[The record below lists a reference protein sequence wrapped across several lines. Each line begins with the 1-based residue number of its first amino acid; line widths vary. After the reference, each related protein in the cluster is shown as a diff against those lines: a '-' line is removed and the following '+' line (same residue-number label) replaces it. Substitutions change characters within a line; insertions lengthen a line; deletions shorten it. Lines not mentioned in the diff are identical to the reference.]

1 MLLLRLRHSWRLFAL
16 VAGAALLVVIGIVA
30 VIQHNKDD
38 AYQPT
43 AAEVPMFS
51 HLRHATG
58 TEANN
63 ARDAMYEIEHDAK
76 KPTTIDTY
84 VATSDFRTVYTPH
97 HMAIMLYPGVK
108 WLGGQLGQVILVTRL
123 TDAQY
128 HWKPDAKF
136 KKQIDNF
143 YLANVVYDPFCRA
156 YNMGAATLKAC
167 QSTPEQRRSVT
178 TAQQSALRGMTADEA
193 YEMSRAIYDL
203 PVGRTVKYAWTEPIG
218 TEMLLAPP
226 MASPEVKVTVLR
238 PGQILTGGN
247 LGSRYVALST
257 TYHRYYNVAEY
268 DDARV
273 VIVDPVV
280 HLCDDYSGVKPYLGP
295 EVITYY
301 GRYCS

>member
-30 VIQHNKDD
+30 VLQRNKDD

-43 AAEVPMFS
+43 VAEVQMFS

-58 TEANN
+58 TEAKN
-63 ARDAMYEIEHDAK
+63 ARGAMYEIEYDAK

-84 VATSDFRTVYTPH
+84 VATSDFHTAYTPH

-108 WLGGQLGQVILVTRL
+108 WLGGQLGQAILVTRL

-128 HWKPDAKF
+128 RWKPDAKF
-136 KKQIDNF
+136 KKSIDNF
-143 YLANVVYDPFCRA
+143 NLANVVYDPFCRA
-156 YNMGAATLKAC
+156 YNLGAATLKAC

-178 TAQQSALRGMTADEA
+178 TAQESIRNMTTDQG
-193 YEMSRAIYDL
+193 YEVQKAVYDL

-218 TEMLLAPP
+218 AETLLAPP
-226 MASPEVKVTVLR
+226 TASSEFKVTVLR
-238 PGQILTGGN
+238 PGQILAGGN
-247 LGSRYVALST
+247 LGSRYIVLST
-257 TYHRYYNVAEY
+257 TYRRYHNVGEY

-273 VIVDPVV
+273 VIIDPVV
-280 HLCDDYSGVKPYLGP
+280 QHCDDYSGVKPYLGP

-301 GRYCS
+301 GRYCD